1 MFLHGYDS
9 SRLILLLMH
18 EPGASTETDFDAN
31 VAQME
36 QFGRDCARSPRQT
49 ASLIILANSDNVPSP
64 RHRQRLGEVEAAIP
78 QLNLAFVSTSK
89 AALAIMTVMSWLAPS
104 RPGLLRTTHRSYE
117 LARDWHA
124 SLRLHP
130 AAAFDSLHAAMA
142 RPSSAA
148 QVRRW

>member
-1 MFLHGYDS
+1 
-9 SRLILLLMH
+9 MH

-89 AALAIMTVMSWLAPS
+89 AALAIMTVMSWLVPA
-104 RPGLLRTTHRSYE
+104 RPGLMRSTHQRYE
-117 LARDWHA
+117 QARDWQV
-124 SLRLHP
+124 SLQLHP
-130 AAAFDSLHAAMA
+130 AGAFDALYNGMRRSPAGRRAAG
-142 RPSSAA
+142 R
-148 QVRRW
+148 